1 MSVLDFLGKEL
12 LYFDG
17 AMGTRLQAAGLKPGE
32 LPEVWNITH
41 SDVVAEIHASY
52 VRAGANIL
60 KTNTFGAN
68 AMKMQGSGYS
78 VEDVVLAAF
87 NNARDAFAKVNAEQ
101 KETSCVQAVASAEG
115 KEITC
120 AKADADAECNGTTSA
135 MSDATV
141 ERKET
146 TSVTANDAVAETADT
161 KKQFVAL
168 DLGPTGKLLAPFGDL
183 QFEEAVALYAEIV
196 QAGVKARAD
205 LVLVETMSDSYEA
218 KAAILAAKENSD
230 LPVFVTF
237 TFDKDGKLMNGA
249 DVETAMLLAEG
260 LGVDAVGFNCG
271 LGPDLVAKLLPRA
284 RRVTDLP
291 LIANPN
297 AGLPVEKDG
306 KTVFTTG
313 PEEFA
318 DYMLE
323 VYREGGAVLGGC
335 CGTDPNYIHLVAERT
350 RGLKPISLKEAS
362 ITNIADE
369 EIIKQKEITDRAA
382 TKAKENIIATCAAEV
397 KENADEEAKQII
409 ISNNAVIKANHNS
422 VSASNEKAS
431 ENKKVNRN
439 SVTAVT
445 GYGAPVYFGEAPVLI
460 GERINPTGKPLLK
473 EALRNGDM
481 DYICRLG
488 LEQLERGAHI
498 LDVNTGLPGLNE
510 TETLCKAVTSLQAI
524 TPVPLEIDTSNYEA
538 MEKALRVYNGKPL
551 LNSVNGKL
559 ESMKKV
565 FPLAKKYGA
574 AVVGLCLDEAGI
586 PDTAEGRLAIAK
598 RIIENAATYG
608 IKAKDIII
616 DPLALTVSTD
626 SRNPA
631 IDLAVIKALK
641 AKGIHTVM
649 GVSNIS
655 FGLPNRDAVNS
666 TFFGMSLAAGLSS
679 AIMNPQSERMLEA
692 YHAYCAL
699 SGADEGCK
707 EYVAHY
713 ANAPKTKATTAV
725 SEYTLYDAIVKGLTE
740 QSGVATKKLLEEKKA
755 PLEIINEFI
764 IPALNTVGEGFGN
777 KTLFL
782 PQLLMA
788 ADAAKA
794 AFAELKKQMQTG
806 QGNGVGA
813 EQGETVSQDNGANA
827 ASGNAAAGTE
837 APIENT
843 GSQGSVV
850 SVSSSPT
857 ATSSADTIVLAV
869 VKGDIHDNGKNIV
882 KVLWENYGYHV
893 VDLGK
898 DVPAESVVEAVE
910 KHQAKLVGLT
920 ALMTTTVAAMEDT
933 IHALRKTTD
942 TKILVGGAVM
952 TQEYADIIGADGYAP
967 DAVAAVDYANHLFKG
982 ENT

>member
-1 MSVLDFLGKEL
+1 MSVLDFLQKEI

-41 SDVVAEIHASY
+41 GDVVADIHASY

-60 KTNTFGAN
+60 KSNTFGAN
-68 AMKMQGSGYS
+68 ALKMQGSGYS

-87 NNARDAFAKVNAEQ
+87 KNARAAFAKVSEEQKGTTCAVACVTAEQ
-101 KETSCVQAVASAEG
+101 KGTDCAEAESESAASKIEQ
-115 KEITC
+115 
-120 AKADADAECNGTTSA
+120 D
-135 MSDATV
+135 
-141 ERKET
+141 
-146 TSVTANDAVAETADT
+146 
-161 KKQFVAL
+161 KQFVAL
-168 DLGPTGKLLAPFGDL
+168 DLGPTGKLLAPYGDL
-183 QFEEAVALYAEIV
+183 QFEEAVALYAEQV
-196 QAGVKARAD
+196 RAGVKANAD
-205 LVLVETMSDSYEA
+205 LILVETMSDSYEA

-237 TFDKDGKLMNGA
+237 TFDKDGKLLNGA
-249 DVETAMLLAEG
+249 DVETAVLMAEG

-271 LGPDLVAKLLPRA
+271 LGPDLVAKLMPRA

-297 AGLPVEKDG
+297 AGLPTEQNG

-318 DYMLE
+318 DYMLD
-323 VYREGGAVLGGC
+323 VYREGASVLGGC

-350 RGLKPISLKEAS
+350 KNFKPIVCEEVSLTENTEAEVNRAKE
-362 ITNIADE
+362 
-369 EIIKQKEITDRAA
+369 KQKEITDRAA
-382 TKAKENIIATCAAEV
+382 TDV
-397 KENADEEAKQII
+397 KQ
-409 ISNNAVIKANHNS
+409 SNSSLCGYTSNSIK
-422 VSASNEKAS
+422 
-431 ENKKVNRN
+431 RIP
-439 SVTAVT
+439 VTAVT
-445 GYGAPVYFGEAPVLI
+445 GYGAPVYFGKEPVLI

-473 EALRNGDM
+473 EALRNSDM

-488 LEQLERGAHI
+488 LEQLDNGAHI
-498 LDVNTGLPGLNE
+498 LDVNTGLPGLDE
-510 TETLCKAVTSLQAI
+510 TETLSKAVTSLQAI

-538 MEKALRVYNGKPL
+538 MEKALRLYNGKPL
-551 LNSVNGKL
+551 LNSVNGKS
-559 ESMKKV
+559 ESMEKV

-574 AVVGLCLDEAGI
+574 AVVGLCLDESGI
-586 PDTAEGRLAIAK
+586 PDTAEGRLAIAEK
-598 RIIENAATYG
+598 IINTAAEYG

-631 IDLAVIKALK
+631 IDMAVIKALK

-666 TFFGMSLAAGLSS
+666 TFFAMSLAAGLSS
-679 AIMNPQSERMLEA
+679 AIMNPQSVRMMEA
-692 YHAYCAL
+692 YRAYCAL
-699 SGADEGCK
+699 SGMDEGCK
-707 EYVAHY
+707 EFVARY
-713 ANAPKTKATTAV
+713 ANAPKTQAATSV

-740 QSGVATKKLLEEKKA
+740 QSGSATKKLLGENTP
-755 PLEIINEFI
+755 PLEIINQYI
-764 IPALNTVGEGFGN
+764 IPALNTVGEGFGK

-794 AFAELKKQMQTG
+794 AFDEIKKEMQAG
-806 QGNGVGA
+806 QS
-813 EQGETVSQDNGANA
+813 GET
-827 ASGNAAAGTE
+827 
-837 APIENT
+837 
-843 GSQGSVV
+843 QG
-850 SVSSSPT
+850 
-857 ATSSADTIVLAV
+857 DTIVLAV
-869 VKGDIHDNGKNIV
+869 VKGDIHDIGKNIV

-898 DVPAESVVEAVE
+898 DVPAESVVDAVE
-910 KHQAKLVGLT
+910 KYQAKLVGLT
-920 ALMTTTVAAMEDT
+920 ALMITTVAAMEDT
-933 IHALRKTTD
+933 IQALRKTTN

-952 TQEYADIIGADGYAP
+952 TQEYADTIGADGYAP
-967 DAVAAVDYANHLFKG
+967 DAVSAVDYANKIFR
-982 ENT
+982 E

>member
-1 MSVLDFLGKEL
+1 MSVLDFLGKEI

-32 LPEVWNITH
+32 LPEAWNITH
-41 SDVVAEIHASY
+41 GDVVAEIHASY

-68 AMKMQGSGYS
+68 AMKMEGSGYS

-87 NNARDAFAKVNAEQ
+87 KNARAAFAKVNAE
-101 KETSCVQAVASAEG
+101 SVAA
-115 KEITC
+115 
-120 AKADADAECNGTTSA
+120 
-135 MSDATV
+135 
-141 ERKET
+141 
-146 TSVTANDAVAETADT
+146 

-168 DLGPTGKLLAPFGDL
+168 DLGPTGKLLAPYGDL
-183 QFEEAVALYAEIV
+183 QFEEAVSLYAEIV
-196 QAGVKARAD
+196 QAGVKAKAD

-237 TFDKDGKLMNGA
+237 TFDKDGKLLNGA
-249 DVETAMLLAEG
+249 DVETAMLTAEG

-318 DYMLE
+318 DYMLD

-335 CGTDPNYIHLVAERT
+335 CGTDPTYIHLVAERT
-350 RGLKPISLKEAS
+350 KGLKPISAQQIS
-362 ITNIADE
+362 E
-369 EIIKQKEITDRAA
+369 EK
-382 TKAKENIIATCAAEV
+382 
-397 KENADEEAKQII
+397 
-409 ISNNAVIKANHNS
+409 
-422 VSASNEKAS
+422 
-431 ENKKVNRN
+431 
-439 SVTAVT
+439 VTAVT
-445 GYGAPVYFGEAPVLI
+445 GYGAPVYFGNEPVLI

-488 LEQLERGAHI
+488 LEQLDRGAHV

-538 MEKALRVYNGKPL
+538 MEKALRLYNGKPL
-551 LNSVNGKL
+551 LNSVNGKP
-559 ESMKKV
+559 ESMEKV

-574 AVVGLCLDEAGI
+574 AVVGLCLDESGI
-586 PDTAEGRLAIAK
+586 PGTAEGRLAIAEK
-598 RIIENAATYG
+598 IIQTAATYG

-631 IDLAVIKALK
+631 IDLAVIEALK

-666 TFFGMSLAAGLSS
+666 TFFAMSLAAGLSS
-679 AIMNPQSERMLEA
+679 AIMNPQSERMMEA

-707 EYVAHY
+707 EFVAHY
-713 ANAPKTKATTAV
+713 ANAPKTKTTTAV

-794 AFAELKKQMQTG
+794 AFGELKKQMQTG
-806 QGNGVGA
+806 QGSVANGSNV
-813 EQGETVSQDNGANA
+813 V
-827 ASGNAAAGTE
+827 AGTQASSE
-837 APIENT
+837 GT
-843 GSQGSVV
+843 DSH
-850 SVSSSPT
+850 SVSSQSNIDASASASPT
-857 ATSSADTIVLAV
+857 TTPSPDTIVLAV
-869 VKGDIHDNGKNIV
+869 VKGDIHDIGKNIV

-910 KHQAKLVGLT
+910 KHHAKLVGLT

-952 TQEYADIIGADGYAP
+952 TQEYADTIGADGYAP
-967 DAVAAVDYANHLFKG
+967 DAVAAVDYANQLFKG
-982 ENT
+982 DNLK

>member
-1 MSVLDFLGKEL
+1 MSVLDFLGKEI

-32 LPEVWNITH
+32 LPEAWNITH
-41 SDVVAEIHASY
+41 GDVVAEIHASY

-68 AMKMQGSGYS
+68 AMKMEGSGYS

-87 NNARDAFAKVNAEQ
+87 QNARAAFAKVNAE
-101 KETSCVQAVASAEG
+101 SVAA
-115 KEITC
+115 
-120 AKADADAECNGTTSA
+120 
-135 MSDATV
+135 
-141 ERKET
+141 
-146 TSVTANDAVAETADT
+146 

-168 DLGPTGKLLAPFGDL
+168 DLGPTGKLLAPYGDL
-183 QFEEAVALYAEIV
+183 QFEEAVSLYAEIV
-196 QAGVKARAD
+196 QAGVKAKAD

-237 TFDKDGKLMNGA
+237 TFDKDGKLLNGA
-249 DVETAMLLAEG
+249 DVETAMLTAEG

-318 DYMLE
+318 DYMLD

-335 CGTDPNYIHLVAERT
+335 CGTDPTYIHLVAERT
-350 RGLKPISLKEAS
+350 KGLKPI
-362 ITNIADE
+362 
-369 EIIKQKEITDRAA
+369 
-382 TKAKENIIATCAAEV
+382 
-397 KENADEEAKQII
+397 
-409 ISNNAVIKANHNS
+409 AV
-422 VSASNEKAS
+422 
-431 ENKKVNRN
+431 NKH

-445 GYGAPVYFGEAPVLI
+445 GYGAPVYFGNEPVLI

-473 EALRNGDM
+473 EALRNSDM

-488 LEQLERGAHI
+488 LEQLDRGAHI

-510 TETLCKAVTSLQAI
+510 TETLSKAVTSLQAI

-538 MEKALRVYNGKPL
+538 MEKALRLYNGKPL
-551 LNSVNGKL
+551 LNSVNGKP
-559 ESMKKV
+559 ESMEKV

-574 AVVGLCLDEAGI
+574 AVVGLCLDETGI
-586 PDTAEGRLAIAK
+586 PDTAEGLAIAEK
-598 RIIENAATYG
+598 IIQTAATYG

-631 IDLAVIKALK
+631 VDLAVIKALK

-666 TFFGMSLAAGLSS
+666 TFFAMSLAAGLSS
-679 AIMNPQSERMLEA
+679 AIMNPQSERMMEA

-707 EYVAHY
+707 EFVSHY
-713 ANAPKTKATTAV
+713 ANAPKTRTTTAV

-740 QSGVATKKLLEEKKA
+740 QSSVATKKLLEEKKA

-794 AFAELKKQMQTG
+794 AFGELKKQMQ
-806 QGNGVGA
+806 
-813 EQGETVSQDNGANA
+813 
-827 ASGNAAAGTE
+827 SG
-837 APIENT
+837 
-843 GSQGSVV
+843 QGSVV
-850 SVSSSPT
+850 NGSNVVAGTQASPEGVDSHTVSYQSNIDASASTSPT
-857 ATSSADTIVLAV
+857 TTPSPDTIVLAV
-869 VKGDIHDNGKNIV
+869 VKGDIHDIGKNIV

-910 KHQAKLVGLT
+910 KHHAKLVGLT

-952 TQEYADIIGADGYAP
+952 TQEYADTIGADGYAP
-967 DAVAAVDYANHLFKG
+967 DAVAAVDYANQLFKG
-982 ENT
+982 KN

>member
-1 MSVLDFLGKEL
+1 MSILDFLGKEI

-41 SDVVAEIHASY
+41 GDVVAEIHASY

-60 KTNTFGAN
+60 KSNTFGAN
-68 AMKMQGSGYS
+68 ALKMKGSGYS

-87 NNARDAFAKVNAEQ
+87 KNARAAFARVSEECNSRRSNQ
-101 KETSCVQAVASAEG
+101 TGVASEQAG
-115 KEITC
+115 AVC
-120 AKADADAECNGTTSA
+120 SDSGT
-135 MSDATV
+135 
-141 ERKET
+141 KF
-146 TSVTANDAVAETADT
+146 AVSKPQDKQVAALDL

-168 DLGPTGKLLAPFGDL
+168 DLGPTGKLLAPYGDL
-183 QFEEAVALYAEIV
+183 QFEEAVALYAEQV
-196 QAGVKARAD
+196 RAGVKANAD

-237 TFDKDGKLMNGA
+237 TFDRDGKLLNGA
-249 DVETAMLLAEG
+249 DVETAVLMAEG

-271 LGPDLVAKLLPRA
+271 LGPDLVARLLPRA

-318 DYMLE
+318 DYMLD
-323 VYREGGAVLGGC
+323 VYWEGGAVLGGC
-335 CGTDPNYIHLVAERT
+335 CGTNPDYIRLVAERT
-350 RGLKPISLKEAS
+350 KSLKP
-362 ITNIADE
+362 
-369 EIIKQKEITDRAA
+369 
-382 TKAKENIIATCAAEV
+382 V
-397 KENADEEAKQII
+397 P
-409 ISNNAVIKANHNS
+409 
-422 VSASNEKAS
+422 VSAE
-431 ENKKVNRN
+431 EY

-445 GYGAPVYFGEAPVLI
+445 GYGAPVFFGKEPVLI

-481 DYICRLG
+481 DYVCRLG
-488 LEQLERGAHI
+488 LEQLDNGAHI

-510 TETLCKAVTSLQAI
+510 TETLSKAVTALQAI

-538 MEKALRVYNGKPL
+538 MEKALRLYNGKPL
-551 LNSVNGKL
+551 LNSVNGKQ
-559 ESMKKV
+559 ESMERI

-574 AVVGLCLDEAGI
+574 AVVGLCLDEKGI
-586 PDTAEGRLAIAK
+586 PDTAEGRLAIAEK
-598 RIIENAATYG
+598 IIQTAATYG
-608 IKAKDIII
+608 IRNKNIII

-666 TFFGMSLAAGLSS
+666 TFFAMSLAAGLSS
-679 AIMNPQSERMLEA
+679 AIMNPQSERMVEA
-692 YHAYCAL
+692 YRAYCAL
-699 SGADEGCK
+699 SGMDEGCK
-707 EYVAHY
+707 EFVACY
-713 ANAPKTKATTAV
+713 ANAPKAKTTTVV
-725 SEYTLYDAIVKGLTE
+725 SEYTLYDAIVKGLAE
-740 QSGVATKKLLEEKKA
+740 QSGAATKKLLEENTV
-755 PLEIINEFI
+755 PLDVINTFI

-794 AFAELKKQMQTG
+794 AFGELKKQMQTN
-806 QGNGVGA
+806 QGKGA
-813 EQGETVSQDNGANA
+813 AGMQIQRNDTGTCSNPSQDNTVPVS
-827 ASGNAAAGTE
+827 ASQ
-837 APIENT
+837 
-843 GSQGSVV
+843 S
-850 SVSSSPT
+850 
-857 ATSSADTIVLAV
+857 DTIVLAV
-869 VKGDIHDNGKNIV
+869 VKGDIHDIGKNIV

-933 IHALRKTTD
+933 INALRKTTD

-952 TQEYADIIGADGYAP
+952 TQEYADTIGADGYAP
-967 DAVAAVDYANHLFKG
+967 DAVAAVDYANRLFKG
-982 ENT
+982 HT

>member
-1 MSVLDFLGKEL
+1 MSICDYLGKEL

-41 SDVVAEIHASY
+41 GDVVADIHASY

-60 KTNTFGAN
+60 KSNTFGAN
-68 AMKMQGSGYS
+68 ALKMQGSGYS

-87 NNARDAFAKVNAEQ
+87 ENARRAFA
-101 KETSCVQAVASAEG
+101 
-115 KEITC
+115 
-120 AKADADAECNGTTSA
+120 
-135 MSDATV
+135 
-141 ERKET
+141 
-146 TSVTANDAVAETADT
+146 SVPEMPEE
-161 KKQFVAL
+161 KKFTAL
-168 DLGPTGKLLAPFGDL
+168 DLGPTGKLLAPYGDL
-183 QFEEAVALYAEIV
+183 QFEEAVSLYAEIV
-196 QAGVKARAD
+196 RAGVKAGAD
-205 LVLVETMSDSYEA
+205 LILAETMSDTYEA
-218 KAAILAAKENSD
+218 KAAILAAKENSS

-237 TFDKDGKLMNGA
+237 TFDKDGKLLNGA
-249 DVETAMLLAEG
+249 DVETAVLMADG

-271 LGPDLVAKLLPRA
+271 LGPDLVAKLMPRA
-284 RRVTDLP
+284 RCVTNLP
-291 LIANPN
+291 IIANPN
-297 AGLPVEKDG
+297 AGLPTEQNG

-318 DYMLE
+318 EYMLD
-323 VYREGGAVLGGC
+323 VYREGGSVLGGC
-335 CGTDPNYIHLVAERT
+335 CGTDPGYIRLVAERT
-350 RGLKPISLKEAS
+350 KGLKPVALNA
-362 ITNIADE
+362 T
-369 EIIKQKEITDRAA
+369 AA
-382 TKAKENIIATCAAEV
+382 T
-397 KENADEEAKQII
+397 
-409 ISNNAVIKANHNS
+409 NNT
-422 VSASNEKAS
+422 EK
-431 ENKKVNRN
+431 KN

-445 GYGAPVYFGEAPVLI
+445 GYGAPVFFDKEPVLI
-460 GERINPTGKPLLK
+460 GERINPTGKPVLK

-488 LEQLERGAHI
+488 LEQLENGAHV

-538 MEKALRVYNGKPL
+538 MERALRLYNGKPL
-551 LNSVNGKL
+551 LNSVNGKP
-559 ESMKKV
+559 ESMAKV

-574 AVVGLCLDEAGI
+574 AVVGLCLDETGI
-586 PDTAEGRLAIAK
+586 PDTAEGRLAIADK
-598 RIIENAATYG
+598 IIQTAAEYG
-608 IKAKDIII
+608 IRAKDIII

-641 AKGIHTVM
+641 SKGIHTVM

-666 TFFGMSLAAGLSS
+666 AFFAMSLAAGLSS
-679 AIMNPQSERMLEA
+679 AIMNPQSERMMEA

-699 SGADEGCK
+699 SGVDEGCK
-707 EYVAHY
+707 DYVAHY
-713 ANAPKTKATTAV
+713 ANAPKTKTTVAV

-740 QSGVATKKLLEEKKA
+740 QSGSAAKKLLGENKT
-755 PLEIINEFI
+755 PLEIINGFI
-764 IPALNTVGEGFGN
+764 IPALNTVGEGFGK

-794 AFAELKKQMQTG
+794 AFDELKKQMQ
-806 QGNGVGA
+806 NGT
-813 EQGETVSQDNGANA
+813 QNS
-827 ASGNAAAGTE
+827 E
-837 APIENT
+837 AR
-843 GSQGSVV
+843 G
-850 SVSSSPT
+850 
-857 ATSSADTIVLAV
+857 DTIVLAV
-869 VKGDIHDNGKNIV
+869 VKGDIHDIGKNIV

-898 DVPAESVVEAVE
+898 DVPAETVVEAVE
-910 KHQAKLVGLT
+910 KHQARLVGLT

-933 IHALRKTTD
+933 INALRRKTD

-952 TQEYADIIGADGYAP
+952 TQEYAGTIGADGYAP
-967 DAVAAVDYANHLFKG
+967 DAVAAVDYANRIFKK
-982 ENT
+982 

>member
-1 MSVLDFLGKEL
+1 MSVLFFLQKEI

-32 LPEVWNITH
+32 LPEAWNLTH
-41 SDVVAEIHASY
+41 GDVVAEIHASY

-60 KTNTFGAN
+60 KSNTFGAN
-68 AMKMQGSGYS
+68 ALKMQGSGYS
-78 VEDVVLAAF
+78 VEEVVLAAF
-87 NNARDAFAKVNAEQ
+87 KNARAAFAKVNAEQ
-101 KETSCVQAVASAEG
+101 KEKKYPQTNTE
-115 KEITC
+115 
-120 AKADADAECNGTTSA
+120 
-135 MSDATV
+135 
-141 ERKET
+141 
-146 TSVTANDAVAETADT
+146 SVVSKPQD
-161 KKQFVAL
+161 KQFVAL
-168 DLGPTGKLLAPFGDL
+168 DLGPTGKLLAPYGDL
-183 QFEEAVALYAEIV
+183 QFEEAVALYAEQV
-196 QAGVKARAD
+196 RAGVKAKAD
-205 LVLVETMSDSYEA
+205 LILVETMSDSYEA

-237 TFDKDGKLMNGA
+237 TFDKDGKLLNGA
-249 DVETAMLLAEG
+249 DVETAVLMAEG
-260 LGVDAVGFNCG
+260 LGVDAIGFNCG
-271 LGPDLVAKLLPRA
+271 LGPDLVAKLMPRA

-297 AGLPVEKDG
+297 AGLPTEQNG

-318 DYMLE
+318 DYMLD
-323 VYREGGAVLGGC
+323 VYREGASVLGGC

-350 RGLKPISLKEAS
+350 KNLKPV
-362 ITNIADE
+362 T
-369 EIIKQKEITDRAA
+369 
-382 TKAKENIIATCAAEV
+382 TK
-397 KENADEEAKQII
+397 D
-409 ISNNAVIKANHNS
+409 
-422 VSASNEKAS
+422 
-431 ENKKVNRN
+431 N

-445 GYGAPVYFGEAPVLI
+445 GYGAPVYFGNEPVLI

-473 EALRNGDM
+473 EALRNSDM

-488 LEQLERGAHI
+488 LEQLDNGAHI

-538 MEKALRVYNGKPL
+538 MEKALRLYNGKPL
-551 LNSVNGKL
+551 LNSVNGKQ
-559 ESMKKV
+559 ESMEQV

-574 AVVGLCLDEAGI
+574 AVVGLCLDESGI
-586 PDTAEGRLAIAK
+586 PDTAEGRLAIAEK
-598 RIIENAATYG
+598 IIQTAATYG

-626 SRNPA
+626 SRNPT

-641 AKGIHTVM
+641 AKRIHTVM

-666 TFFGMSLAAGLSS
+666 TFFAMSLAAGLSS
-679 AIMNPQSERMLEA
+679 AIMNPQSERMMEA
-692 YHAYCAL
+692 YRSYCAL
-699 SGADEGCK
+699 SGIDEGCK
-707 EYVAHY
+707 EFVTRY
-713 ANAPKTKATTAV
+713 ANAPKTNATTAV
-725 SEYTLYDAIVKGLTE
+725 SEYTLFDAIVKGLTE

-755 PLEIINEFI
+755 PLDIINQYI
-764 IPALNTVGEGFGN
+764 IPALNTVGEGFGK

-794 AFAELKKQMQTG
+794 AFDEIKKQMQGSAAQNNTS
-806 QGNGVGA
+806 
-813 EQGETVSQDNGANA
+813 TA
-827 ASGNAAAGTE
+827 ASGENDSNAD
-837 APIENT
+837 
-843 GSQGSVV
+843 
-850 SVSSSPT
+850 SSRG
-857 ATSSADTIVLAV
+857 DTIVLAV
-869 VKGDIHDNGKNIV
+869 VKGDIHDIGKNIV

-952 TQEYADIIGADGYAP
+952 TQEYADTIGADGYAP
-967 DAVAAVDYANHLFKG
+967 DAVAAVDYANTLFKG
-982 ENT
+982 KK